1 MGKKINEQRSLE
13 TAEAARETEWT
24 APSFVGELFMGR
36 LQADLIFP
44 FPQQDEED
52 RKLGDPLLAK
62 VKTFLTKEVDAD
74 AIDRDKDIPEKVLD
88 GFRKLGLFGIKL
100 PKEYGGLG
108 LSQINYNRIIQLI
121 ASHCSSSAVLL
132 SAHQSIGV
140 PQPLKQFGT
149 DEQKSKYL
157 PRLAGGEIS
166 AFALTE
172 PGVGSDPSSL
182 QTTATRSEDGTS
194 WLINGEKLWIT
205 NGPIADQLIVMART
219 NDPTEDR
226 PEITAFIVEGNSP
239 GLTTKHRCDFMGLK
253 GVQNGLLQFTNVRV
267 PHENIVTEQG
277 AGLRLA
283 LRTLN
288 TGRLTIPAASGGI
301 MKQALRMARQWSLER
316 VQWGAPVGH
325 HEAVANKIATIAA
338 DIFAIESLTWLTSA
352 MADRGGADIRLEA
365 AMAKPY
371 ASEATWRSV
380 DSALQV
386 RGGRGYE
393 TADSLRGRGELPMPM
408 ERLLR
413 DARINMIIEG
423 TSEIMRLF
431 IAREALDP
439 HLKAAGASATSGKAN
454 YIKAARFYAGW
465 YPRLWLPFTSSLQ
478 KIKVE
483 GPLEEH
489 LRFVA
494 RNSQKLARDLF
505 HMMMRYQQGLQKK
518 QIVLGRIVDFGAE
531 LFAMTAVISRATSKG
546 APAGSERLADLFCHQ
561 ARRRINGLHR
571 AIYCNDDKL
580 AYSIAREVLDE
591 NFPELNDNIISTW
604 ESAPKKSSGRKTNK
618 VEGVTNQ

>member
-1 MGKKINEQRSLE
+1 
-13 TAEAARETEWT
+13 
-24 APSFVGELFMGR
+24 
-36 LQADLIFP
+36 
-44 FPQQDEED
+44 
-52 RKLGDPLLAK
+52 
-62 VKTFLTKEVDAD
+62 
-74 AIDRDKDIPEKVLD
+74 
-88 GFRKLGLFGIKL
+88 
-100 PKEYGGLG
+100 
-108 LSQINYNRIIQLI
+108 
-121 ASHCSSSAVLL
+121 
-132 SAHQSIGV
+132 
-140 PQPLKQFGT
+140 
-149 DEQKSKYL
+149 
-157 PRLAGGEIS
+157 
-166 AFALTE
+166 
-172 PGVGSDPSSL
+172 
-182 QTTATRSEDGTS
+182 
-194 WLINGEKLWIT
+194 
-205 NGPIADQLIVMART
+205 
-219 NDPTEDR
+219 
-226 PEITAFIVEGNSP
+226 
-239 GLTTKHRCDFMGLK
+239 
-253 GVQNGLLQFTNVRV
+253 
-267 PHENIVTEQG
+267 
-277 AGLRLA
+277 
-283 LRTLN
+283 
-288 TGRLTIPAASGGI
+288 
-301 MKQALRMARQWSLER
+301 
-316 VQWGAPVGH
+316 
-325 HEAVANKIATIAA
+325 
-338 DIFAIESLTWLTSA
+338 

-365 AMAKPY
+365 AMAKLY

-454 YIKAARFYAGW
+454 YFKAARFYAGW

-531 LFAMTAVISRATSKG
+531 LFAMTAVISRAATDG

-580 AYSIAREVLDE
+580 AYSVAREVLDD

-604 ESAPKKSSGRKTNK
+604 KSAPKKRPARKTKK
-618 VEGVTNQ
+618 VEDVTNQ